1 MNTVSK
7 FLIRLRSIRRYV
19 YPQKYKE
26 YYIQK
31 ELNCLGC
38 NTYLELGVR
47 LGTCFR
53 YIQARAKVG
62 VDPCRTKPI
71 SKLRVGESFY
81 EMTSDVFFHEVA
93 TTAFSTE
100 KVDVCLVDGWHTFEQ
115 SLADTLNAAKFLH
128 RDGTIVLD
136 DVYPDTEDKAALTPH
151 GRAWTGDVWKTMALL
166 RSTQPE
172 WEIFSVAVDEGVGIV
187 KPHGHPANLIT
198 VDDIRRC
205 KELPYGALRSNP
217 DLIGLVTESS

>member
-1 MNTVSK
+1 M
-7 FLIRLRSIRRYV
+7 RRV
-19 YPQKYKE
+19 RRCFCPKEYKE
-26 YYIQK
+26 FYIQDA
-31 ELNCLGC
+31 LDRLGGSV
-38 NTYLELGVR
+38 YLEIGVR
-47 LGTCFR
+47 LGDSFR
-53 YIQARAKVG
+53 FIKALEKIA
-62 VDPCRTKPI
+62 VDPCRTKPF
-71 SKLRVGESFY
+71 SSLLKGESFF
-81 EMTSDVFFHEVA
+81 EMSSDAFFLGSGDDL
-93 TTAFSTE
+93 FSE
-100 KVDVCLVDGWHTFEQ
+100 RKVDVCLVDGLHTFEQ